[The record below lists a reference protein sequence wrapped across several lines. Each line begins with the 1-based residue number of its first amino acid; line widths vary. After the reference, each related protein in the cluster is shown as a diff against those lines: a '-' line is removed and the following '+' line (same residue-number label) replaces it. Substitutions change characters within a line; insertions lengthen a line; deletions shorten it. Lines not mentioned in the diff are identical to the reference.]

1 MKIGIIGAGLTGLTA
16 AFDLTKAG
24 HDVTIFEATAQ
35 AGGLAAGFKP
45 DEWAWSLEHY
55 YHHWFTTD
63 QDLLKLAD
71 EMGVRDKI
79 IFPRPETVVYFEG
92 KFYPL
97 DSPFALLGFPGFN
110 LLDKIRFGLTY
121 IFLKLMKN
129 GTSLEKHTA
138 MDWMERAMGKRV
150 SDVLWRPMLE
160 GKFGKYA
167 RQVNMA
173 WLWARITTRS
183 PRLGTYQGGFQAFC
197 DELANQVQKRGAVL
211 HFNSSVSR
219 VQPGGQGVDLQ
230 VGSQTHHF
238 DRVLS
243 TTSPRLMAEITPA
256 LSEAYRQKLT
266 GLTNMGAVV
275 LILALK
281 HQLTQSYWFNLPK
294 EAGYPFLALVEHTN
308 FLPREHYGGDHLIYL
323 GDYLETDHPHFEID
337 KDALVQKF
345 LPSLKRFN
353 PDFSADWVRESWI
366 FRTKYAQPIPFLNH
380 SQNIP
385 ALRTGI
391 AGLWF
396 ASMSQVYPYD
406 RGTNFAVELGRRVAR
421 EISQSK

>member
-35 AGGLAAGFKP
+35 AGGLAAGFKAA
-45 DEWAWSLEHY
+45 EWAWSLEHY

-97 DSPFALLGFPGFN
+97 DSPFALLGFPGFS

-121 IFLKLMKN
+121 IYLKLMKN
-129 GTSLEKHTA
+129 GTPLEKHTA
-138 MDWMERAMGKRV
+138 MEWMERAMGKQV

-197 DELANQVQKRGAVL
+197 DELASQVQQRGAVL
-211 HFNSSVSR
+211 HFNSPVSR
-219 VQPGGQGVDLQ
+219 VQPSGQGIDLQ
-230 VGSQTHHF
+230 VGGQTHHF

-256 LSEAYRQKLT
+256 LPEDYRQKLT

-275 LILALK
+275 LILAIK
-281 HQLTQSYWFNLPK
+281 QQLTQSYWFNLPK

-308 FLPREHYGGDHLIYL
+308 FLPRENYAGDHLIYL

-337 KDALVQKF
+337 KSALLEKF
-345 LPSLKRFN
+345 LPALKRFN
-353 PDFSADWVRESWI
+353 PNFSTDWVRESWI

-385 ALRTGI
+385 ALQTGI
-391 AGLWF
+391 PALWF

-406 RGTNFAVELGRRVAR
+406 RGTNFAVELGRRVAKD
-421 EISQSK
+421 INH